1 MSYISDNFT
10 IEHWDDL
17 RIAIVERLGRD
28 YIQLRVVYAA
38 IEADRMPISDA
49 YHFIMM
55 YTYGDEVANE
65 DAYSSKEEC
74 LSECKKAL
82 RYLRTLIK
90 KDPFKVFNKRQ
101 SSIDLFIKRLNNKFR
116 ANENHY
122 VNLFCSGSGVPC

>member
-38 IEADRMPISDA
+38 IEADRLPISDA
-49 YHFIMM
+49 YHYIML
-55 YTYGDEVANE
+55 YTYGDNVYDET
-65 DAYSSKEEC
+65 AYSSKEEC
-74 LSECKKAL
+74 LSDCEKAL
-82 RYLRTLIK
+82 RYLQTLIR
-90 KDPFKVFNKRQ
+90 KDHFKVFNKRQ
-101 SSIDLFIKRLNNKFR
+101 SNIDLFIKRLNNKFR

-122 VNLFCSGSGVPC
+122 VNLLCSSGVPC